1 MIYNDIHAMDTN
13 ILLYEDILTLI
24 FSNVTTGSTYKSL
37 VTVCKYWNKIMISKF
52 PKKYLELTNHLLT
65 LLKLFPNKNW
75 DWAWLSGNP
84 NITFEI
90 VKDNPDKN
98 WDWACLSSNPN

>member
-1 MIYNDIHAMDTN
+1 MDTN
-13 ILLYEDILTLI
+13 ILFYEDILTLI
-24 FSNVTTGSTYKSL
+24 FSNVTTGSTYKFV
-37 VTVCKYWNKIMISKF
+37 VTVCKFWNKIMITKF

-75 DWAWLSGNP
+75 NWTYLSGNP

-90 VKDNPDKN
+90 VKSNHNKN
-98 WDWACLSSNPN
+98 WNWSYLSRNTFGKKS